1 MNCIARG
8 RNVRTG
14 TEEITGN
21 TTNTSEWLDFDIY
34 DRVWWLDKNKP
45 ATTNE
50 NVTLGRWLGI
60 SNKIGSD
67 ICYWVLTVSGNV
79 IARTPVHHVIRDE
92 LLDPVMIERKKKS
105 DEDLEKRLDDTN
117 FVNPESGELC
127 IDAIDDEDEVAH
139 GDGSNTP
146 SDVYYSSMR
155 TEERPDQDNMDD
167 GA

>member
-45 ATTNE
+45 ATTDE

-60 SNKIGSD
+60 SHKIGSD
-67 ICYWVLTVSGNV
+67 ICYWVLTLSGNF
-79 IARTPVHHVIRDE
+79 IARTSLQYVIRDE
-92 LLDPVMIERKKKS
+92 FLDLVIIERIKKF
-105 DEDLEKRLDDTN
+105 DEDLEKLFDDTI
-117 FVNPESGELC
+117 FVNP
-127 IDAIDDEDEVAH
+127 
-139 GDGSNTP
+139 
-146 SDVYYSSMR
+146 
-155 TEERPDQDNMDD
+155 
-167 GA
+167 